1 MPAQRGDGAQG
12 GSRPESRPGAIERS
26 VESAAAQDHD
36 LIVVGGGIYGI
47 ALTLEA
53 ARRGLRPLL
62 LERADF
68 GGATSW
74 SNLRILHGGLRYLQ
88 SFDLVRFYESVGE
101 RSWFLRHFPELV
113 HPLPCLMP
121 LYGRGL
127 KRPSVF
133 RVALAL
139 NDLLSWRRNAGVARA
154 IRLPRGRL
162 ASAAQ
167 TAALFPAV
175 ERRGLHGGALWYDA
189 VMLSPERIAIEML
202 RWACACGATALN
214 YLEARELLVDGGA
227 VRGVLA
233 HDRVGGRE
241 LRLRTR
247 TVINAAG
254 PWSRDL
260 ARRMGSDL
268 PALFRPALAFN
279 LLLNRP
285 PLAEVAVAVEPGRPA
300 APVYFCL
307 PWKGL
312 LLAGTSYAA
321 VAEDT
326 LEAAPSEAQIAAFL
340 ADLRAAVPGLDAA
353 PDDVLQVYAGL
364 LPANAAA
371 TTDLAGRAVIH
382 DHGAAG
388 GPSGLFSVSGVKFTT
403 ARRVAEEALAKAFG
417 RSLRPV
423 LPDATRPKPVEG
435 LCGVGILDGASPL
448 DGPTEETRAR
458 FCALAAQESVVCLE
472 DLLLRRMD
480 SAVAARDPNAG
491 SRLRELLG
499 WRGEK
504 PPEGDLAAQ
513 RVGTGVSPR

>member
-1 MPAQRGDGAQG
+1 MPAQRVGSGQG
-12 GSRPESRPGAIERS
+12 RPESRPGKIERA
-26 VESAAAQDHD
+26 VERATAQDHD
-36 LIVVGGGIYGI
+36 LIVVGGGIYGV
-47 ALTLEA
+47 ALALEA

-62 LERADF
+62 VERDDF

-74 SNLRILHGGLRYLQ
+74 ANLRILHGGLRYLQ
-88 SFDLVRFYESVGE
+88 KLDLVRFYESVGE
-101 RSWFLRHFPELV
+101 RSWFLRHFPDLV
-113 HPLPCLMP
+113 RPLPCLMP

-133 RVALAL
+133 RAALAL
-139 NDLLSWRRNAGVARA
+139 NDLLAWRRNAGVADA
-154 IRLPRGRL
+154 VRLPHGRL
-162 ASAAQ
+162 ASEAE
-167 TAALFPAV
+167 TTALFPAV
-175 ERRGLHGGALWYDA
+175 ERRGLQGGALWYDA
-189 VMLSPERIAIEML
+189 VMLSPERLAIEML
-202 RWACACGATALN
+202 RWACACGASALN
-214 YLEARELLVDGGA
+214 YVEARELLLDRGG
-227 VRGVLA
+227 VLGILA
-233 HDRVGGRE
+233 HDRIAGRE
-241 LRLRTR
+241 LRLRAA

-260 ARRMGSDL
+260 ARRLHSDL

-321 VAEDT
+321 VTEDS
-326 LEAAPSEAQIAAFL
+326 LEAAPSEAQVAAFL

-364 LPANAAA
+364 LPADAAG
-371 TTDLAGRAVIH
+371 TTDLANRPLIH

-388 GPSGLFSVSGVKFTT
+388 GPKGLFSVSGVKFTT
-403 ARRVAEEALAKAFG
+403 ARRVAEKTLARAFG
-417 RSLRPV
+417 RSLPPMRPE
-423 LPDATRPKPVEG
+423 ARRPAPVRG
-435 LCGVGILDGASPL
+435 LCGNSLMDGASPL
-448 DGPTEETRAR
+448 DGPLEPTRAR
-458 FCALAAQESVVCLE
+458 LRALAEQESVLCLE

-480 SAVAARDPNAG
+480 SSLAARDAG
-491 SRLRELLG
+491 ARARLCELLG
-499 WRGEK
+499 WAEESPSPAG
-504 PPEGDLAAQ
+504 GAVQ